1 MNHIKFNHIID
12 VTSKI
17 PAEKYIHLLY
27 NETFTDPKYHCFDD
41 IKWEPKCKSYLTF
54 KKWPQMTISN
64 LIEMTI
70 ELIHVSARITN
81 CGHSNIDDSVVCQND
96 MLLPY
101 IYRENEL
108 SEESGCSAHGGLKVS
123 IKSLNK

>member
-1 MNHIKFNHIID
+1 
-12 VTSKI
+12 
-17 PAEKYIHLLY
+17 
-27 NETFTDPKYHCFDD
+27 
-41 IKWEPKCKSYLTF
+41 
-54 KKWPQMTISN
+54 MTISN

-70 ELIHVSARITN
+70 ERRSHVSARITN

-108 SEESGCSAHGGLKVS
+108 SEESGCSAHGGLKVR
-123 IKSLNK
+123 IKSLNQL